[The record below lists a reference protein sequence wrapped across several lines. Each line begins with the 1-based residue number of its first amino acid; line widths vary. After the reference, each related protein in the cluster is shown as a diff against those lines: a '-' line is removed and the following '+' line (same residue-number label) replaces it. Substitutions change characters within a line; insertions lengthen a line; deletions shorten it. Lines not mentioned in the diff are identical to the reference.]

1 MTHRL
6 EARFNAAAMWLIVS
20 PFVPIIAV
28 AHHGSN
34 ANPDL
39 YLAENLLEL
48 EGQITEVFWR
58 NPHPRLRLTVVDD
71 DQEST
76 VWELEMALSLYAFGR
91 RGITADFVQVGDPVK
106 AAGVVSRRDPHSI
119 GLLHLLLPNGQEL
132 VSRNRENRWSDV
144 RVATTTQAFDPGR
157 VRAAE
162 EAAEGIFRVWGRPV
176 GPPRPRAS
184 DYADLLTEHGRN
196 LATAF
201 NPVTDWPELDCR
213 IGSPTQMFGP
223 TPMEVTDGGDR
234 IHIRTQEY
242 DVRRVIYLGD
252 AVGRSEPVS
261 SNVGYSVGRWE
272 GETLVVSTSHID
284 WPYFDADGTPQSD
297 QMSYT
302 ERFTV
307 SDDGSQLNYSIVAI
321 DPIVFTAPVELERAW
336 LWEPGIELMP
346 YDCVAQW
353 DDTSVLDE

>member
-1 MTHRL
+1 MADQL
-6 EARFNAAAMWLIVS
+6 EAWLKAAALWLIVS
-20 PFVPIIAV
+20 PFFPLAAV
-28 AHHGSN
+28 AHHGNN

-39 YLAENLLEL
+39 YLADNLLEL
-48 EGQITEVFWR
+48 EGEIIEIFWR
-58 NPHPRLRLTVVDD
+58 NPHPRLRLSVLND
-71 DQEST
+71 DQESA
-76 VWELEMALSLYAFGR
+76 VWELEMALSLYAFR
-91 RGITADFVQVGDPVK
+91 RMGITADFVQVGDRVK
-106 AAGVVSRRDPHSI
+106 AAGVVSRRDPRSI
-119 GLLHLLLPNGQEL
+119 GLLHLLLPSGQEL
-132 VSRNRENRWSDV
+132 VSGNRENRWSDV
-144 RVATTTQAFDPGR
+144 RVATTTRAFDPGR

-162 EAAEGIFRVWGRPV
+162 EAADGIFRVWGRRV
-176 GPPRPRAS
+176 GPPRSRAS

-196 LATAF
+196 LAAAF

-223 TPMEVTDGGDR
+223 TPMEITDGGDR

-242 DVRRVIYLGD
+242 DVRRVIYLGED
-252 AVGRSEPVS
+252 RPEPVP
-261 SNVGYSVGRWE
+261 SNVGYSVGHWE
-272 GETLVVSTSHID
+272 EETLVVSTSHID

-307 SDDGSQLNYSIVAI
+307 SDDGSQLNYSIVAN

-353 DDTSVLDE
+353 GDTSIE